1 MRLIEFIVI
10 VAAALVVSGP
20 AWAGD
25 LDRDAVADS
34 RDNCAQASNPDQLD
48 SDGDGL
54 GNACDFDYNN
64 DGRVDAADAK
74 LLQAAI
80 GTDEGDEGF
89 ADAFDADSDGLIAG
103 TDWAAFLNA
112 TRKN

>member
-1 MRLIEFIVI
+1 MRLFGYLVI
-10 VAAALVVSGP
+10 VVAALVVSGP

-25 LDRDAVADS
+25 VDKDRVVDS
-34 RDNCAQASNPDQLD
+34 RDNCARASNPDQLD
-48 SDGDGL
+48 SDADGL

-64 DGRVDAADAK
+64 DGSVDSADAT
-74 LLQAAI
+74 LLKAAI

-103 TDWAAFLNA
+103 TDWAAFVSA
-112 TRKN
+112 MGAR